1 MRTVLAVASLVLG
14 MSAYVASPAAADEK
28 AGQEAVGSVAHIQD
42 LNLTEEQE
50 AKIAEIR
57 KDFKPKVQ
65 EASKEL
71 AAVVKEEVEKVQGVL
86 TEQQKTKLATDKEER
101 RERRVERLA
110 ERLAHL
116 QELDLTAGETAK
128 IAELRKE
135 YHPKIAKVLEGLKG
149 ILTDDQKKTR
159 EEGLKADKTRRE
171 VIASLNLTNEQK
183 EKLEAAGKEIRS
195 LIHEELE
202 KMRDLLTEG
211 QKEKLQEF
219 KDERRE
225 NVRDRMAHRIANHKD
240 LDLTE
245 EQKTQIGDIRKE
257 FRPKVQEAGNNLR
270 ATVRE
275 ELEQI
280 VAVLKA

>member
-1 MRTVLAVASLVLG
+1 
-14 MSAYVASPAAADEK
+14 
-28 AGQEAVGSVAHIQD
+28 
-42 LNLTEEQE
+42 LTEEQD

-57 KDFKPKVQ
+57 KEYKPKVQ

-86 TEQQKTKLATDKEER
+86 TEQQKTKLAADKEER

-116 QELDLTAGETAK
+116 EELDLTAGETAK

-135 YHPKIAKVLEGLKG
+135 YRPKIAKVLEGLKG

-159 EEGLKADKTRRE
+159 EEGLKADKRRRE

-211 QKEKLQEF
+211 QNEKLQEL
-219 KDERRE
+219 KDERKE
-225 NVRDRMAHRIANHKD
+225 HVRDRMAHRIANLKD

-245 EQKTQIGDIRKE
+245 EQKTQIADIRKE
-257 FRPKVQEAGNNLR
+257 FRPKVQEAGNKLR
-270 ATVRE
+270 SAVRE